1 MRGITRIVFH
11 IFTQNPAIN
20 KAETRFLLYNI
31 FYARIACVRHLPADI
46 KILHLLSGFLQKEC
60 TSV

>member
-31 FYARIACVRHLPADI
+31 FMHESPV
-46 KILHLLSGFLQKEC
+46 SGICRLISKFC
-60 TSV
+60 IS